1 MMIVLI
7 GPMSVGKS
15 TVANLLAE
23 RLHLPRYCLDKSRWA
38 YYREIGFDEQ
48 HARELAAAGS
58 LNEALRYCKP
68 FEVHAVER
76 HMAEHRDGVVDFGA
90 GYSVQDDPALQE
102 RVRKA
107 LAPYENIVLLLP
119 SPDVAESVAYLN
131 ERIDPN
137 LSFINE
143 HYITHPANR
152 SLAKVIVYTRGKT
165 PEEVCEEIE
174 SALDLKPSA
183 GIS

>member
-1 MMIVLI
+1 MIVLI

-102 RVRKA
+102 RVQKA

-152 SLAKVIVYTRGKT
+152 SLAKVTVYTRGKT